1 MKTITVKT
9 INGTFE
15 NVDLDFADIMNL
27 QSKGSKRT
35 AILGGI
41 STASSISSIFVN
53 NPTVKF
59 TLWSAGLI
67 GAIATIISNNKAIDE
82 QFTDEGQ
89 HEINVKLTNVC
100 NKKGIILDPDYY
112 GLSLED
118 CFDRYH
124 RYPAAAEC

>member
-15 NVDLDFADIMNL
+15 NVDLDFADIVNL

-59 TLWSAGLI
+59 ALWSAGLI

-89 HEINVKLTNVC
+89 HEINVKLANVC

-112 GLSLED
+112 GLTLEKLSILD
-118 CFDRYH
+118 T
-124 RYPAAAEC
+124 PAAAEC

>member
-15 NVDLDFADIMNL
+15 NVDLDFADIVNL

-59 TLWSAGLI
+59 ALWSAGLI
-67 GAIATIISNNKAIDE
+67 GAIATIISNNKVIDE

-89 HEINVKLTNVC
+89 YEINVKLANVC

-112 GLSLED
+112 GLTLEKLSILD
-118 CFDRYH
+118 T
-124 RYPAAAEC
+124 PAAAEC